1 MAYAITLL
9 FDPETEKQLA
19 QFWKLFDEAGI
30 PDKEQRKIRPHI
42 TLCIFE
48 EIACADC
55 ECRIS
60 EIASDF
66 SLHTLMLDHLGIFHQ
81 QDNVLFIAPTP
92 NPQLLAL
99 QKRVF
104 EDISAFATLPWKMYQ
119 PGTWVPHCTL
129 ANGLQDAELVR
140 AVALSLQISLPIEAK
155 ITDIGIIQFDPVQ
168 PIFEV
173 KIQRGNSSDS

>member
-9 FDPETEKQLA
+9 FDPETEKLLA
-19 QFWKLFDEAGI
+19 QFKKLFDGARI
-30 PDKEQRKIRPHI
+30 PDTEQRRIRPHI

-66 SLHTLMLDHLGIFHQ
+66 SLSTLMLDHLGIFHQ

-129 ANGLQDAELVR
+129 ANGLRDVELVR
-140 AVALSLQISLPIEAK
+140 AVALSLQIDLPIEAR
-155 ITDIGIIQFDPVQ
+155 IDEIGIIQFDPVQ

-173 KIQRGNSSDS
+173 KVKKEDNSDP

>member
-19 QFWKLFDEAGI
+19 QFWILFDQAGI
-30 PDKEQRKIRPHI
+30 PKKEQPRIRPHI

-66 SLHTLMLDHLGIFHQ
+66 GLLTLTLDHLGIFHQ
-81 QDNVLFIAPTP
+81 QNNVLFIAPTP
-92 NPQLLAL
+92 NAQLLAM
-99 QKRVF
+99 QKHVF
-104 EDISAFATLPWKMYQ
+104 EEISAFATQPWKMYQ

-129 ANGLQDAELVR
+129 ANDLNDADLIR
-140 AVALSLQISLPIEAK
+140 AVTLSLQISLPIEAQ
-155 ITDIGIIQFDPVQ
+155 IAEIGIIQFDPAK

-173 KIQRGNSSDS
+173 KIHNEDSSDP